1 MNIFRDKQVKGFGIF
16 LIFFIFLVFLAG
28 FGLSGVQSE
37 IGLNLFLSHD
47 NAVVTSLLEQGVSD
61 DVIAEAITS
70 TSVSERGGD
79 FLSRIGVTEHTAIRF
94 LPFVSEFQ
102 RFSGF
107 SMLLLWALLSMVL
120 LYSIFRFLWKRE
132 QLYLQAADVIDR
144 FIEGDFSC
152 HMPQMNEGTIYRL
165 FALTEQLSMILQS
178 KNESG
183 HKTKEFLKNTISD
196 ISHQLKTPLA
206 ALIMYYEIISDE
218 PDNIKTVK
226 EYSHKAGL
234 ALKRMEQLIQSM
246 LKITRLD
253 AGSIVFIKD
262 LCKISELVSL
272 ATGELTTRAAIEG
285 KEIIVDKSSEETVIC
300 DRQWT
305 SEALGNIVKN
315 ALDHTEFGGR
325 IRISWKRSSAITR
338 IFISDDGDG
347 IDAEDL
353 PHIFKRFYRSRKSLD
368 TQGAGLG
375 LSLAKSIVE
384 GQDGMISVYS
394 DQQEGTVFTL
404 SFLTDM

>member
-16 LIFFIFLVFLAG
+16 LIFFVFL
-28 FGLSGVQSE
+28 FFLSG
-37 IGLNLFLSHD
+37 IGLADIQSKIGMNLFLSHN

-61 DVIAEAITS
+61 DVIAKAITN
-70 TSVSERGGD
+70 TAVSAKGTD
-79 FLSRIGVTEHTAIRF
+79 FLSKIGVTEHTAIRF

-107 SMLLLWALLSMVL
+107 SMLLLWGLMSIIL
-120 LYSIFRFLWKRE
+120 LYGVYRFLWIRE
-132 QLYLQAADVIDR
+132 QLYLQAADVIDH

-152 HMPQMNEGTIYRL
+152 HMPQMHEGTIYRL

-206 ALIMYYEIISDE
+206 ALTMYYEIISDE
-218 PDNIKTVK
+218 PDNLETVK
-226 EYSHKAGL
+226 EYSNKAGMS
-234 ALKRMEQLIQSM
+234 LKRMEQLIQSM

-253 AGSIVFIKD
+253 AGSIIFIKNR
-262 LCKISELVSL
+262 CRISELVSL
-272 ATGELTTRAAIEG
+272 AASELTTRAASEG
-285 KEIIVDKSSEETVIC
+285 KEIIVDKSSEETIIC

-315 ALDHTEFGGR
+315 ALDHTGIGGR
-325 IRISWKRSSAITR
+325 IRISWKRNPAMIR
-338 IFISDDGDG
+338 IFISDNGDG
-347 IDAEDL
+347 IAAEDL
-353 PHIFKRFYRSRKSLD
+353 PHIFKRFYRSKKSLD

-384 GQDGMISVYS
+384 GQDGMISVQS
-394 DQQEGTVFTL
+394 DQQEGTIFTV

>member
-16 LIFFIFLVFLAG
+16 LIFFVFLVFLAG
-28 FGLSGVQSE
+28 IGLSDIQSK
-37 IGLNLFLSHD
+37 IGMNLFLAHD
-47 NAVVTSLLEQGVSD
+47 KAVVTSLLEQGVSD
-61 DVIAEAITS
+61 DVIAKAITN
-70 TSVSERGGD
+70 TAVSAKGTD
-79 FLSRIGVTEHTAIRF
+79 FLSKIGVTEHTAIRF

-107 SMLLLWALLSMVL
+107 SMLLLWGLMSIVL
-120 LYSIFRFLWKRE
+120 LYGVFRFLWIRE
-132 QLYLQAADVIDR
+132 QLYLQATAVIDR

-152 HMPQMNEGTIYRL
+152 HMPQMHEGTIYRL
-165 FALTEQLSMILQS
+165 FTLTEQLSMILQS
-178 KNESG
+178 KNETG
-183 HKTKEFLKNTISD
+183 HKTKEFLKSTISD

-206 ALIMYYEIISDE
+206 ALTMYYEIISDE
-218 PDNIKTVK
+218 PDNLETVK
-226 EYSHKAGL
+226 EYSNKAGL
-234 ALKRMEQLIQSM
+234 SLKRMEQLIQSI

-253 AGSIVFIKD
+253 AGSIVFVRD
-262 LCKISELVSL
+262 QCRISELISL
-272 ATGELTTRAAIEG
+272 AAGELTTRAASEG

-315 ALDHTEFGGR
+315 ALDHTGIGGR
-325 IRISWKRSSAITR
+325 IRISWKRSPAMIR
-338 IFISDDGDG
+338 IFITDNGDG
-347 IDAEDL
+347 IAAEDL
-353 PHIFKRFYRSRKSLD
+353 PHIFKRFYRSKKSLD

-384 GQDGMISVYS
+384 GQDGMISVQS
-394 DQQEGTVFTL
+394 DQQEGTIFTV